1 MFQISLNL
9 ELKVIVDKIT
19 VTIFAI
25 VGNFKKQNSF
35 FSLFPDCPADFVLTL
50 LWKMRGDT
58 VADSWRGSH
67 KRRKG
72 ERQKERQTET
82 GYEIRDEFC
91 SLYLQKTYAGIKLFI
106 HLLYMER
113 AVYEFMHDVNDDGWK
128 VYPCGNHSDNA

>member
-50 LWKMRGDT
+50 LWKMRET
-58 VADSWRGSH
+58 VNPPTGFLRARSC

-72 ERQKERQTET
+72 GEGQKERQAED
-82 GYEIRDEFC
+82 GYEIRNEFS
-91 SLYLQKTYAGIKLFI
+91 SLYLQKMYAGIKLFI
-106 HLLYMER
+106 TFALY
-113 AVYEFMHDVNDDGWK
+113 GK
-128 VYPCGNHSDNA
+128 GSL

>member
-1 MFQISLNL
+1 MTFTGSAVSFVRLRRAMFQISLNL

-72 ERQKERQTET
+72 GEAKRAPD
-82 GYEIRDEFC
+82 GD
-91 SLYLQKTYAGIKLFI
+91 GI
-106 HLLYMER
+106 
-113 AVYEFMHDVNDDGWK
+113 
-128 VYPCGNHSDNA
+128 